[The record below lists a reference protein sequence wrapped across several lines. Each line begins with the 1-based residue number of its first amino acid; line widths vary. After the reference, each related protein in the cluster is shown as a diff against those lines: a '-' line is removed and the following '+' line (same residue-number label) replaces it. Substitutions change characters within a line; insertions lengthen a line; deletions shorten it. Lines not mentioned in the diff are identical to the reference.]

1 MEEASQ
7 IIPLGLLAAIM
18 KKRQKV
24 VSGEDTPGYLHGW
37 EKALCWKESIEPTSS
52 IGLGSLFDECLIL
65 TLRSH

>member
-37 EKALCWKESIEPTSS
+37 EKALCWKESIESTSS
-52 IGLGSLFDECLIL
+52 IIL
-65 TLRSH
+65 PTIQETMRLLT